1 MDPTPGLGKETI
13 FPLYYN
19 PHSKSGSRVISLKC
33 HYGHLTK
40 IISTSLYVLI
50 YTTNTLYILY
60 IYSIYAME
68 FELHDT
74 RIMKCKVCDVEVPV
88 NVNYP
93 IIEVTCQQCWAK
105 QKADKK

>member
-1 MDPTPGLGKETI
+1 MLNKDNRLDEMVKPQSLTGFRGDSTCIQGEGRVDPTPGLGKETI

-60 IYSIYAME
+60 IRYA
-68 FELHDT
+68 
-74 RIMKCKVCDVEVPV
+74 I
-88 NVNYP
+88 
-93 IIEVTCQQCWAK
+93 
-105 QKADKK
+105 